1 MMLEVR
7 AAIADVLDHRSLA
20 AMRALNEENVEL
32 TYDI

>member
-20 AMRALNEENVEL
+20 AMRDLNDANGEL
-32 TYDI
+32 SYDI

>member
-20 AMRALNEENVEL
+20 AMRDLTETHGEL

>member
-20 AMRALNEENVEL
+20 AMRDLTEAHAEL